1 MQREGAIRFTQLIAE
16 KDYRWLHISYVPG
29 MLRNQIID
37 VNACASEHDASS
49 LAIAQ
54 RTQPSVCDEVT
65 NDDDNDG
72 DNQPSGNQEGDVVAL
87 LSEAKASAVATD
99 AIIPRRHLHEL

>member
-37 VNACASEHDASS
+37 VNINVD
-49 LAIAQ
+49 
-54 RTQPSVCDEVT
+54 V
-65 NDDDNDG
+65 NDNV
-72 DNQPSGNQEGDVVAL
+72 NQPSARQL
-87 LSEAKASAVATD
+87 TSSLTLSLEEKSASTLSLED
-99 AIIPRRHLHEL
+99 TLTLKRDYQDSG